1 VQAAT
6 VKEKRAELEAL
17 STALRPALVSFFV
30 RRVRSLAEAEDM
42 TQELFVRLARS
53 DLHSIEMPERYIFTM
68 ATNLVRDRALYERR
82 QYNLKE
88 DYGRQPG
95 YGIDLIDPQR
105 LAEGQEMLMQLKAAL
120 NELPERT
127 RDIFILYR
135 VENIALKTIA
145 SQFGI
150 SVSAV
155 EKHVRRGMRYLI
167 ARLESDE

>member
-1 VQAAT
+1 MN
-6 VKEKRAELEAL
+6 EKRADLDAL
-17 STALRPALVSFFV
+17 STAYRPALVSFFV

-42 TQELFVRLARS
+42 TQELFMRLAGANL
-53 DLHSIEMPERYIFTM
+53 DAIEMPERYLFRM

-82 QYNLKE
+82 QYHLKE

-95 YGIDLIDPQR
+95 FGIELIDPQR
-105 LAEGQEMLMQLKAAL
+105 LAEGQEMLKELKAAL
-120 NELPERT
+120 GELPERT

-135 VENIALKTIA
+135 IENVALKTIA
-145 SQFGI
+145 AQFGI

-167 ARLESDE
+167 ARLEGDE

>member
-1 VQAAT
+1 MN
-6 VKEKRAELEAL
+6 EKRADLDAL
-17 STALRPALVSFFV
+17 STAYRPALVSFFV

-42 TQELFVRLARS
+42 TQELFMRLAGANL
-53 DLHSIEMPERYIFTM
+53 DTIEMPERYLFRM

-82 QYNLKE
+82 QYHLKE

-95 YGIDLIDPQR
+95 FGIELIDPQR
-105 LAEGQEMLMQLKAAL
+105 LAEGQEMLKELKAAL
-120 NELPERT
+120 GELPERT

-135 VENIALKTIA
+135 IENVALKTIA
-145 SQFGI
+145 AQFGI

-167 ARLESDE
+167 ARLEGDE